1 METSKHNFKVGDK
14 VKIPK
19 QKTAAT
25 CHPLESCFVIRYLP
39 PNQDYLYVVYIKD
52 DLIDLGIKPGQNN
65 STFHINDLEHYEDK
79 FILPEKWCVKN
90 VNKCLL
96 NKIDK
101 IGYGKDMQG
110 HDLNSYYYI
119 TNGKID
125 VSLGPT
131 KPSGY
136 TEITFKQFE
145 NYFFNK
151 QTENKMRKITFI
163 QAQLII
169 ESACA
174 SWKTTLAEKWA
185 VNIILKNDIEI
196 TESYYEKMRAAC
208 TPEQHK
214 LFDQIFGPIKKE
226 IEWDKLKIGSKVM
239 IKESGSG
246 EFISGLGRIKGNVDL
261 TKPFDI
267 VLFKTPY
274 QIDNNNKQFEKSRN
288 YSKNITFHQNGNYVT
303 FCATENTNYIVD
315 VIEY

>member
-1 METSKHNFKVGDK
+1 MRKHTFKIGDK

-19 QKTAAT
+19 QKTART
-25 CHPLESCFVIRYLP
+25 DTKLEHCYVINNLP
-39 PNQDYLYVVYIKD
+39 IEQDYLFISE
-52 DLIDLGIKPGQNN
+52 IDGNEVTLGINLNKRN
-65 STFHINDLEHYEDK
+65 STFHIDDLEPYEEP
-79 FILPEKWCVKN
+79 FTLPEKWCVKN

-110 HDLNSYYYI
+110 HDLNSYYFI
-119 TNGKID
+119 NNGKID
-125 VSLGPT
+125 VSFGHT

-174 SWKTTLAEKWA
+174 AWKITLAEKWA
-185 VNIILKNDIEI
+185 VDIILKKNIEI
-196 TESYYEKMRAAC
+196 DDSYYEKMRAAC
-208 TPEQHK
+208 TPEQHQ
-214 LFDQIFGPIKKE
+214 LFDQIFGPIKKA
-226 IEWDKLKIGSKVM
+226 IEWNKLKTGSKVM

-246 EFISGLGRIKGNVDL
+246 EFISGCGSINNVDSS
-261 TKPFDI
+261 KPFDI

-274 QIDNNNKQFEKSRN
+274 QIDNENKQFEKSRN
-288 YSKNITFHQNGNYVT
+288 YSKNITFHQKGNYIT
-303 FCATENTNYIVD
+303 FCAVENTDYIID